1 MTRSGSC
8 WLIKFAPCENM
19 DEERSFFFDEY
30 FDVVA
35 VNYTDD
41 NTSVTKAPA
50 LSNMTCGRKPPRQA
64 LNFRLFKPNFLK
76 AKTG

>member
-35 VNYTDD
+35 VDYTDD
-41 NTSVTKAPA
+41 GLEQYVGYKGPGFVEHD
-50 LSNMTCGRKPPRQA
+50 LRA